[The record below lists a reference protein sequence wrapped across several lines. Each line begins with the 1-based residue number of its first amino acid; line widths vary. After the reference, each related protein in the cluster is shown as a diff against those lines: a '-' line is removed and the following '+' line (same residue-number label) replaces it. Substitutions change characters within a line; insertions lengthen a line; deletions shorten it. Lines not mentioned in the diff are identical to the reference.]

1 MEHVVCEFCYS
12 NFPFNQRKPTKK
24 FCNEKCYYSSK
35 NRIVDLVCEFCNGKF
50 TEPYR
55 FRLKK
60 TCSKA
65 CFSLLMKSRSPRLK
79 KDCGACGKEFDVSQK
94 SAEIAKYC
102 SYECFLTTRKSRQPK
117 VTLKCEG
124 CEKDFEV
131 PFVKSQR
138 RFCTKSCALTGENN
152 PMYGKS
158 GMLTGKKSWSN
169 GLTKKSDPRLEKLGK
184 KLSEIAK
191 EQFASG
197 SRSNKGDRNPNY
209 GRTPESRT
217 PQQKE
222 NYSHAAIKR
231 ILDGVSGYKTG
242 HVTGV
247 YNSKK
252 CKEPV
257 RFRSSWELV
266 TMMFWDDQ
274 IDVESYTYEPY
285 VLKIGENRRT
295 VPDFLVTYSDGRRE
309 IVEVKPTQVSNIPT
323 VSEKLDLTRKL
334 VEEAGLTYRLIG
346 NEVINEM
353 KKHIGER
360 LTNEIIKYSCGE

>member
-1 MEHVVCEFCYS
+1 MDYVVCEFCGS
-12 NFPFNQRKPTKK
+12 DFPFNPRKPTKK
-24 FCNEKCYYSSK
+24 FCNEKCYHSSK
-35 NRIVDLVCEFCNGKF
+35 NRTVELICEFCNGKF
-50 TEPYR
+50 SEPYR
-55 FRLKK
+55 FRSKK
-60 TCSKA
+60 TCSRE
-65 CFSLLMKSRSPRLK
+65 CFSSLMKSRSSGLK
-79 KDCGACGKEFDVSQK
+79 KNCGACGKEFNVSPK
-94 SAEIAKYC
+94 SSEVTKYC
-102 SYECFLTTRKSRQPK
+102 SYECFLSTRKTRQPK

-124 CEKDFEV
+124 CEKEFEV
-131 PFVKSQR
+131 PFSKSHR

-152 PMYGKS
+152 PRYGKP
-158 GMLTGKKSWSN
+158 GTMRGKTAWN
-169 GLTKKSDPRLEKLGK
+169 IGLSAKSDPRLEKLGK

-191 EQFASG
+191 EQFTLG
-197 SRSNKGDRNPNY
+197 LRSNKGDRNPNY

-266 TMMFWDDQ
+266 TMMFWDEQ
-274 IDVESYTYEPY
+274 IDVESYAYEPY
-285 VLKIGENRRT
+285 VFKIGENRRT
-295 VPDFLVTYSDGRRE
+295 IPDFLVIYSDGRRE
-309 IVEVKPTQVSNIPT
+309 IVEIKPTQVASIPT

-353 KKHIGER
+353 KKHLGER